1 MSYYEDYQRAR
12 EALTYIDPNL
22 PRGDWIKVGTGLK
35 NAFGE
40 DGKELF
46 QEFSQRG
53 DSYQER
59 GFEHTWKSLD
69 ASKASMGSVYQLA
82 KQGGYQF
89 SEHQTQTPYSSEEKA
104 ARDAERAKREAEAR
118 SQKEQADKENL
129 QKAQYFYEKN
139 PAADGSHPY
148 LQKKGIEKP
157 EGLKHYKAENT
168 HILFIPVFDKNE
180 QLQGVQR
187 IFNDGNK
194 GIVGKVAGG
203 SFTIGD
209 INQATTKG
217 VILAEGYATA
227 YALHKQTDM
236 PVVVG
241 FNSHNIVTVARD
253 LKEKLPE
260 GTKLLVA
267 ADNDVHLKVNEGVK
281 GANLAAMAYGDNAT
295 VVLPPEYPAHI
306 WQEATKDGKTP
317 TDFDDAQR
325 WLGGEAVKKYLDEAR
340 EKMGLTSPINEQ
352 AQPEKPTSRT
362 YDEEMAEAIRI
373 EKELRQERAEFNQ
386 AQKNEQQPEIHSYS
400 AVENSIESNA
410 QQETKTHQTEIT
422 DTPPQMSEEEWAAQ
436 MAAYSEHSNEQESY
450 DRHQTNTENHQDKE
464 VAEPTLPLPT
474 AETSHQQSLTE
485 ATQTNFRLPE
495 QENQEPLKEPRNF
508 SSVNPQNNPME
519 TTEKET
525 SPITTYTDT
534 KQLEPT
540 HKEPEPKEKTF
551 QIPEHISQQYATQG
565 SNERKLLDKS
575 SQKMAIDA
583 SSDNILKTRNNDA
596 KTIKNMLEIAQS
608 NGWSS
613 IKLKG
618 SHEFKR
624 EAWLQASLQGLEVK
638 GYKPTE
644 QDKKLLETRQ
654 SHLEKS
660 TNSITNDI
668 TTTQK
673 SEREKPIHEA
683 TGKLVG
689 YGVAVYPNSSNGSKT
704 YYADIQDDKGN
715 TQRLWGKGIQ
725 EALINSNARQG
736 DNLHLVRTGNNGKQ
750 NTWKADILKT
760 VSQQKIDL
768 ARSSGDPNKL
778 KTAQQEF
785 AKSHLEKREAQVQSH
800 ERSKSVKIHQEPK
813 KTTIKDRELT
823 R

>member
-22 PRGDWIKVGTGLK
+22 PRSDWIKVGTGLK

-89 SEHQTQTPYSSEEKA
+89 SEQQAQTPYSAEEKA
-104 ARDAERAKREAEAR
+104 TRDAERAKREAEAR
-118 SQKEQADKENL
+118 SQKEQTDKENL

-148 LQKKGIEKP
+148 LQKKGIENP
-157 EGLKHYKAENT
+157 DGLKHYKAENT
-168 HILFIPVFDKNE
+168 HILFIPVFDKNG

-203 SFTIGD
+203 SFIIGD
-209 INQATTKG
+209 INQAATKG

-227 YALHKQTDM
+227 YALHKHTDM

-281 GANLAAMAYGDNAT
+281 GANLAAIAYGDNAT
-295 VVLPPEYPAHI
+295 VIVPPEYPSNI

-325 WLGGEAVKKYLDEAR
+325 WLGGEAVKKSLDEAR

-352 AQPEKPTSRT
+352 VQPES
-362 YDEEMAEAIRI
+362 Y
-373 EKELRQERAEFNQ
+373 
-386 AQKNEQQPEIHSYS
+386 SYS
-400 AVENSIESNA
+400 AVENSIESNYA
-410 QQETKTHQTEIT
+410 TSVQQEIKTLQTEIIAT
-422 DTPPQMSEEEWAAQ
+422 QMV
-436 MAAYSEHSNEQESY
+436 AYSERSNEQENY
-450 DRHQTNTENHQDKE
+450 DRHQTDTENHQDRE
-464 VAEPTLPLPT
+464 VVEPTLPLPT
-474 AETSHQQSLTE
+474 TEVSHQQSLTE
-485 ATQTNFRLPE
+485 PTIPNIKQPE
-495 QENQEPLKEPRNF
+495 QENQDKPIEAENF
-508 SSVNPQNNPME
+508 SSVNSQNKAVE
-519 TTEKET
+519 ATEKDF
-525 SPITTYTDT
+525 SPTTNSPNV
-534 KQLEPT
+534 QQSQNI
-540 HKEPEPKEKTF
+540 PKEYELKEKNF
-551 QIPEHISQQYATQG
+551 QIPEYVSKQYAMQG
-565 SNERKLLDKS
+565 NNERKLLDKN
-575 SQKMAIDA
+575 SQKVAIDA

-596 KTIKNMLEIAQS
+596 KTIKNMLEIAQN
-608 NGWSS
+608 NGWQS

-618 SHEFKR
+618 SNEFKR

-654 SHLEKS
+654 SHLERS
-660 TNSITNDI
+660 TNSITND
-668 TTTQK
+668 TSNTHK

-689 YGVAVYPNSSNGSKT
+689 YGIAVYPNSSNGSKT

-725 EALINSNARQG
+725 EALIHSNARQG
-736 DNLHLVRTGNNGKQ
+736 DNLHLERTGNNGKQ
-750 NTWKADILKT
+750 NTWKADILQT

-768 ARSSGDPNKL
+768 ARLSGDTNKL
-778 KTAQQEF
+778 KIAQQEF
-785 AKSHLEKREAQVQSH
+785 AKSHIEKREIQSQTIDKN
-800 ERSKSVKIHQEPK
+800 KSVKVQQELK
-813 KTTIKDRELT
+813 KNTIKDKEIQR
-823 R
+823 

>member
-22 PRGDWIKVGTGLK
+22 PRSDWIKVGTGLK

-89 SEHQTQTPYSSEEKA
+89 SEHQAQTPYSAEEKA
-104 ARDAERAKREAEAR
+104 AIDAERAKREAETR
-118 SQKEQADKENL
+118 SQKEQTDKENL

-148 LQKKGIEKP
+148 LQKKGIENP
-157 EGLKHYKAENT
+157 EGLKHYKNENT

-194 GIVGKVAGG
+194 GIIGKVAGG

-209 INQATTKG
+209 INQAPTKG

-227 YALHKQTDM
+227 YALHKHTDM

-281 GANLAAMAYGDNAT
+281 GANLAAIAYGDNAT
-295 VVLPPEYPAHI
+295 VILPPEYPSHI

-325 WLGGEAVKKYLDEAR
+325 WLGGEAVKKSLDEAR

-352 AQPEKPTSRT
+352 AQPEKSTSRT
-362 YDEEMAEAIRI
+362 YDEE
-373 EKELRQERAEFNQ
+373 FNQ
-386 AQKNEQQPEIHSYS
+386 SQKNEQQPEI
-400 AVENSIESNA
+400 
-410 QQETKTHQTEIT
+410 T
-422 DTPPQMSEEEWAAQ
+422 DTPPP
-436 MAAYSEHSNEQESY
+436 YSERSNEQESY
-450 DRHQTNTENHQDKE
+450 DRHQTDTKNHQDRE

-474 AETSHQQSLTE
+474 TEVSHQQSLTE
-485 ATQTNFRLPE
+485 PTIPNIKQPE
-495 QENQEPLKEPRNF
+495 QKNQDKPIEAENF
-508 SSVNPQNNPME
+508 SSVNLQNKAVE
-519 TTEKET
+519 STEKDF
-525 SPITTYTDT
+525 SLTTNSTNV
-534 KQLEPT
+534 QQSENIP
-540 HKEPEPKEKTF
+540 KEYEPKEKNF
-551 QIPEHISQQYATQG
+551 QIPEYVSKQYAIQG
-565 SNERKLLDKS
+565 NNERKLLDKN
-575 SQKMAIDA
+575 SQKLAIDA

-596 KTIKNMLEIAQS
+596 KTIKNMLEIAQN
-608 NGWSS
+608 NGWQS

-618 SHEFKR
+618 SDEFKR

-654 SHLEKS
+654 SHLERS
-660 TNSITNDI
+660 TNSITND
-668 TTTQK
+668 TSSPHK

-689 YGVAVYPNSSNGSKT
+689 YGIAVYPNSSNGSKT

-736 DNLHLVRTGNNGKQ
+736 DNLHLERTGNNGKH
-750 NTWKADILKT
+750 NTWKADILQT

-768 ARSSGDPNKL
+768 ARSSGDTNKL
-778 KTAQQEF
+778 QIAQQEF
-785 AKSHLEKREAQVQSH
+785 AKSHIEKREIQSQTIEKNKSVQVQ
-800 ERSKSVKIHQEPK
+800 QELK
-813 KTTIKDRELT
+813 KNTIKDKEIKR
-823 R
+823 

>member
-1 MSYYEDYQRAR
+1 M
-12 EALTYIDPNL
+12 
-22 PRGDWIKVGTGLK
+22 
-35 NAFGE
+35 
-40 DGKELF
+40 
-46 QEFSQRG
+46 
-53 DSYQER
+53 
-59 GFEHTWKSLD
+59 
-69 ASKASMGSVYQLA
+69 YQLA

-422 DTPPQMSEEEWAAQ
+422 DTPPQMSRRR
-436 MAAYSEHSNEQESY
+436 M
-450 DRHQTNTENHQDKE
+450 
-464 VAEPTLPLPT
+464 
-474 AETSHQQSLTE
+474 
-485 ATQTNFRLPE
+485 
-495 QENQEPLKEPRNF
+495 
-508 SSVNPQNNPME
+508 
-519 TTEKET
+519 
-525 SPITTYTDT
+525 
-534 KQLEPT
+534 
-540 HKEPEPKEKTF
+540 
-551 QIPEHISQQYATQG
+551 G
-565 SNERKLLDKS
+565 C
-575 SQKMAIDA
+575 
-583 SSDNILKTRNNDA
+583 
-596 KTIKNMLEIAQS
+596 
-608 NGWSS
+608 
-613 IKLKG
+613 
-618 SHEFKR
+618 
-624 EAWLQASLQGLEVK
+624 
-638 GYKPTE
+638 
-644 QDKKLLETRQ
+644 
-654 SHLEKS
+654 
-660 TNSITNDI
+660 
-668 TTTQK
+668 
-673 SEREKPIHEA
+673 
-683 TGKLVG
+683 
-689 YGVAVYPNSSNGSKT
+689 SNGSLFRAFK
-704 YYADIQDDKGN
+704 
-715 TQRLWGKGIQ
+715 
-725 EALINSNARQG
+725 
-736 DNLHLVRTGNNGKQ
+736 RT
-750 NTWKADILKT
+750 
-760 VSQQKIDL
+760 
-768 ARSSGDPNKL
+768 RKL
-778 KTAQQEF
+778 
-785 AKSHLEKREAQVQSH
+785 
-800 ERSKSVKIHQEPK
+800 
-813 KTTIKDRELT
+813 
-823 R
+823 